1 MATLKAI
8 ILKPDKRADGTWNV
22 KIRITHNR
30 ASRNIPTTMYVSK
43 NDLTASMKIKN
54 RAILDKCDE
63 LIRTYRQR
71 LDALNLELNDMPLP
85 MIVERI
91 TSRSSSEG
99 VEFIQFTE
107 KWMER
112 NAGKPGLSTRRSAL
126 NAFKKFF
133 GREVIM
139 CSEITSKTMR
149 KFEESLTGV
158 RTKSL
163 YPATILHL
171 FREARKYYNDEDNDV
186 IVIRNTVA
194 SYKPPKQNV
203 AEKRALTEEVIRRM
217 LALEYNGNVCR
228 DLALDMFRLS
238 FFLMGTNS
246 VDFYNATQFDGEY
259 FIYNRTKTAGQRSDK
274 AEMRIKVHECLK
286 PLFEKYKGEERVFN
300 FYKRYAT
307 PNIFNAAINSGLK
320 EIAVEVGVEKI
331 QFYAIRHSFA
341 TIAVNDLKISKYL
354 VNDMLCHVDPAMQ
367 VTELYIRK
375 DFGPINEANFQFIE
389 YFLNK

>member
-1 MATLKAI
+1 MATLKAV

-30 ASRNIPTTMYVSK
+30 AIRNIPTSMYVSK
-43 NDLTASMKIKN
+43 GDLTASMKIKN
-54 RAILDKCDE
+54 RAILDKCDD
-63 LIRTYRQR
+63 LIREYRQR
-71 LDALNLELNDMPLP
+71 INALNLELNDMPLP

-99 VEFIQFTE
+99 VDFIAFVE

-112 NAGKPGLSTRRSAL
+112 NATKPGLSTRKTAV

-133 GREVIM
+133 GRDMIM
-139 CSEITSKTMR
+139 CSEITSKVMR
-149 KFEESLTGV
+149 EFESSLTGI

-163 YPATILHL
+163 YPATVLHL
-171 FREARKYYNDEDNDV
+171 FREARKFYNDEDNDR

-203 AEKRALTEEVIRRM
+203 AEKRALTEDVVRKI
-217 LALEYNGNVCR
+217 LALEYNGAVCR
-228 DLALDMFRLS
+228 DLALDMFKLS

-246 VDFYNATQFDGEY
+246 VDFYNATEFDGEY
-259 FIYNRTKTAGQRSDK
+259 FVYNRTKTAGQRSDK
-274 AEMRIKVHECLK
+274 AEMRIKVHPCLL

-300 FYKRYAT
+300 FYKRYST
-307 PNIFNAAINSGLK
+307 PNTFNKAINTGLQ
-320 EIAVEVGVEKI
+320 EIADEVKEKKI
-331 QFYAIRHSFA
+331 QYYAIRHSFA
-341 TIAVNDLKISKYL
+341 TIAVNTLKINKYI

-375 DFGPINEANFQFIE
+375 DYAPMNEANYQFIE
-389 YFLNK
+389 YFLK